1 MSVVIAVMC
10 HKGGAGKT
18 TTVNSLA
25 GYYSTNGKKVLIVD
39 ADEQA
44 NIKTLFGMRLS
55 NVDGGLASILI
66 NNLMPESMIQQTS
79 FENIDVILSGGR
91 KMKEFEEAVFQR
103 PDRYNLMS
111 KSFASLKNKYDVI
124 LIDTPPAIGAISVN
138 VVSFADYVLLVSEPD
153 LLGALGARATEQFIS
168 KEVSIDLKLPTPKI
182 LGVAFIR
189 FDSRRVADHNAF
201 DEMDT
206 YASKGLLGGG
216 KVFEPL
222 RQDSKIRTA
231 QARRKTIFHYAPNSN
246 VAQDYAKLGSQIL
259 EIIASDF
266 EKKSNKN
273 FNTADASL

>member
-1 MSVVIAVMC
+1 MGKAIAVMC

-25 GYYSTNGKKVLIVD
+25 GYFSQLGKKVLIID

-55 NVDGGLASILI
+55 NADGGLASILI
-66 NNLMPESMIQQTS
+66 SNLMPETMIQKTP

-91 KMKEFEEAVFQR
+91 KMKDFEETVFQR

-111 KSFASLKNKYDVI
+111 KACKKLKDIYDFI

-138 VVSFADYVLLVSEPD
+138 AVAFADYALLVSEPD
-153 LLGALGARATEQFIS
+153 LLGSLGARATEQFIS
-168 KEVSIDLKLPTPKI
+168 KEVGKDMGLPSPKI
-182 LGVAFIR
+182 LGVAFTR
-189 FDSRRVADHNAF
+189 FDARRSADHNAF

-206 YASKGLLGGG
+206 YASKGHLGGG
-216 KVFEPL
+216 KVFEPI

-246 VAQDYAKLGSQIL
+246 AALDYAKLGQQIL
-259 EIIASDF
+259 LETSHQTD
-266 EKKSNKN
+266 ELPNQDQVRESV
-273 FNTADASL
+273 L